1 MFVPP
6 QNDVLASH
14 LFISL
19 VAAMRNHDYFVVG
32 SDQFELYTSSTA
44 KNLVFQ

>member
-6 QNDVLASH
+6 RNDVLASH

-19 VAAMRNHDYFVVG
+19 VAAMRNYDYSVVG
-32 SDQFELYTSSTA
+32 SDQFELYTSSPA
-44 KNLVFQ
+44 KNVVSQ